1 VAPDPLAP
9 LAPPPDVA
17 PCFELV
23 AFPAGLFDPLIE
35 LALLP
40 AADPVGAGETC
51 AKAPLDAKTVVATI
65 NKNLFMGVS

>member
-1 VAPDPLAP
+1 VAPAALAP

-51 AKAPLDAKTVVATI
+51 AKALLDAKTAGVTS
-65 NKNLFMGVS
+65 NKNFFMGVS